1 MRVELGITAW
11 MSVWLFLIGMLGA
24 IIPIFVLN

>member
-11 MSVWLFLIGMLGA
+11 MSVWLFLIGMLGGYYPYFRA
-24 IIPIFVLN
+24 